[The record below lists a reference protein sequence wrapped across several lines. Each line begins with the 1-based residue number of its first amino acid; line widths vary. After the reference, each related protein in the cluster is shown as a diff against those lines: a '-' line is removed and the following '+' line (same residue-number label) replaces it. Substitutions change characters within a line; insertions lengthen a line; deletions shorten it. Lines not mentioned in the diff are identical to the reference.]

1 MSILYQ
7 YQNSIES
14 FHYFLKNEVFQI
26 LEKVMDRLF
35 ENVNKLIDE
44 TIIEYTLYRL
54 YWLNRLMGF

>member
-1 MSILYQ
+1 
-7 YQNSIES
+7 
-14 FHYFLKNEVFQI
+14 
-26 LEKVMDRLF
+26 MDRLF